1 MRLFKLSLAR
11 SCIAVGQ
18 VTRAL
23 SLSHRGCFILLFS
36 LLSRDSSLS
45 RLSPLSHSE
54 IDLNVTVYIVP
65 SPDESKLLYTSTAA
79 AAVSKVY
86 THNIQTYIG
95 IPLCTFRR
103 RRPKRRPYVSV
114 GVCT

>member
-36 LLSRDSSLS
+36 LLSRDSSLA
-45 RLSPLSHSE
+45 LSSLPSLSHLE
-54 IDLNVTVYIVP
+54 IDLHVTVYIVP

-79 AAVSKVY
+79 AAVSKRIY
-86 THNIQTYIG
+86 T
-95 IPLCTFRR
+95 
-103 RRPKRRPYVSV
+103 
-114 GVCT
+114 